1 MSIGLW
7 LAKWSFQGQRAE
19 FWEDLAEAVEDGDPV
34 AQRIEVLAARA
45 ASERDMQAPLFQ
57 LWYDRMDDRSF
68 SEALVGT
75 IPDSDL
81 MIIQAAEESGD
92 LVTGLRFTVKVIE
105 AFAIMRTT
113 IRLAVAGF
121 LFLSL
126 LQIALLVGY
135 SFFGIGLIEQIV
147 PLKEWPWIGLMLKDV
162 AVFIT
167 SDGAIVLGVIGVLGT
182 AYSWSLRN
190 WYGRIRV
197 AFDNYFLPYTVY
209 RDFSGAM
216 FLVSLAALMKNGVDL
231 NPALDILSERASP
244 WLLWHIRQIQ
254 LRLDYASE
262 STGLAF
268 ATGLFSRKLTW
279 RIIDFAE
286 RSGSDFA
293 LAIEKVGIKSID
305 KVLVSVK
312 SKASKLNKLLM
323 FCNAGVIVFIIA
335 GTLGTVYQA
344 QESLQKQINNS
355 QSTIRQK

>member
-7 LAKWSFQGQRAE
+7 LAKLSFHGQRAE
-19 FWEDLAEAVEDGDPV
+19 FYEDLAEALEDGDPL
-34 AQRIEVLAARA
+34 AQRIEDLASRA
-45 ASERDMQAPLFQ
+45 AGEREMQAPLLQ

-68 SEALVGT
+68 SEALEGT
-75 IPDSDL
+75 VPESDL

-105 AFAIMRTT
+105 AFAIMRKT
-113 IRLAVAGF
+113 IRLAIAGF
-121 LFLSL
+121 LGLTAM
-126 LQIALLVGY
+126 QIALLVGY

-147 PLKEWPWIGLMLKDV
+147 PVKEWPWIGLQLKAV
-162 AVFIT
+162 ATFIT
-167 SDGAIVLGVIGVLGT
+167 GDGATLLGMIVVLVT

-190 WYGRIRV
+190 WYGRVRV

-231 NPALDILSERASP
+231 NPALEILSERASP

-254 LRLDYASE
+254 LRLDYESE
-262 STGLAF
+262 SAGRAF

-279 RIIDFAE
+279 RIIDFGE
-286 RSGSDFA
+286 RSQSNFA
-293 LAIEKVGIKSID
+293 VAMEKVGIKSIE

-312 SKASKLNKLLM
+312 DKASKLNRVLM

-344 QESLQKQINNS
+344 EESLQKQINNS